1 MLEFDA
7 VTDYSHIRVR
17 RDGNTRSL
25 SFVHDG
31 GVEAVQTYIDVS
43 SPHELKISYLKR
55 MSECP
60 RYCRTHENVL
70 LVGLGGGS
78 LVHYYRRHYPE
89 VSLEAVEVDPI
100 IIDVAERFF
109 GVEGINITCADVQ
122 DFLRSPGRSYDVIY
136 FDAFLPPSSETSGSG
151 RPLFARSPAFLEA
164 LKQRLAAGGVAAFN
178 CQDGRDDVR
187 EICRAFRT
195 SYILP
200 AGGVSVVIGA
210 LN

>member
-7 VTDYSHIRVR
+7 VTDYAHVRVR

-25 SFVHDG
+25 SFVRDG
-31 GVEAVQTYIDVS
+31 GVEAVQSFIDVS
-43 SPHELKISYLKR
+43 RPHELKIAYLRR
-55 MSECP
+55 MSESP
-60 RYCRTHENVL
+60 RYCRTHESVL

-78 LVHYYRRHYPE
+78 LAHYYRRHYPE
-89 VSLEAVEVDPI
+89 VFFDAVEVDPI
-100 IIDVAERFF
+100 IIDVAGKFF
-109 GVEGINITCADVQ
+109 GVKGINITCADAQ
-122 DFLRSPGRSYDVIY
+122 DFLRTPGRNYDVIY

-151 RPLFARSPAFLEA
+151 RPLFARSPAFLGA
-164 LKQRLAAGGVAAFN
+164 LQRRLAAGGVAAFN

-187 EICRAFRT
+187 DICRAFRT

-210 LN
+210 S